1 MEQGPG
7 PIKEESGA
15 PPFLLDDFLPAF
27 IDGIDRGLL
36 VLDSEYRVQVSNKFV
51 QEWVKGS
58 AEEIRGQLCYRVFRK
73 RDTPCEDCPAA
84 KTFQM
89 GESAAT
95 VHAGQDKEGG
105 VTYAQLTTHPIK
117 DRSGRVSYVIEF
129 ASDVSERMRVE
140 QQNAELLQALKE
152 SEEKYRTMVEH
163 SNDAIWM
170 LDRDGRL
177 AWFNRRLE
185 EVSGYALNELLG
197 ASFEGLVLP
206 ESRSSVRN
214 MLAQT
219 LGGQPGHH
227 EVGLRR
233 KSGER
238 VILSASV
245 APVFSSGEIVG
256 IAGFSE
262 DVTESKRTEEQLRR
276 RSNELEVLNAI
287 GRAVGSSLDLNTVL
301 ERALNS
307 VLQVMDLRPTGGIFL
322 LDEAA
327 RELVLTVHSGLDPDL
342 VEREQRVKIGECLC
356 GQAAESGQLLYSADS
371 ILDERHSRPSGPE
384 PHAHIVVP
392 LKSHDLV
399 QGILFLYPPPGHEM
413 TSFEERLF
421 TTVGGQI
428 GIAIEN
434 ARLYQRTDEQLQN
447 KVVELTAALEVA
459 ERERARAGDALQLRE
474 EFLSVAS
481 HELKTPMTSLR
492 GFIQRAMRQF
502 DRGAGV
508 EPLRIRQ
515 SLQLIEGQSEKLSRL
530 ISQLLDITRMEAGQL
545 ALEREVTDVTDLVR
559 AVVENIQPAS
569 PRHRLVLHAL
579 PGVVALVDP
588 LRLEQVVTNLV
599 NNAIKYCPNG
609 GQIDVEVTRRDAD
622 TFQIAVT
629 DRGIGISPEH
639 RDRIFDRFY
648 QAHADGHFGG
658 MGLGLYIS
666 REIVKLHGGQ
676 IDLDFPDEE
685 RTRFRV
691 VLPVSTSEGGA
702 SAEAGA
708 KERARRIL
716 VVDDDEAIVRLM
728 RLTLSEEGYEVM
740 DATHGATALELV
752 QHWKPDLVLLD
763 LRMPIMD
770 GREFTRAYRQTPGP
784 HAPIILVTAAQD
796 ASRPAGEVEA
806 DAYLEKPFDLDRLLE
821 IVDIYSRGR

>member
-1 MEQGPG
+1 MEQFAG
-7 PIKEESGA
+7 PIKPQSGA
-15 PPFLLDDFLPAF
+15 PPIRLDQLSPAF
-27 IDGIDRGLL
+27 IDGIDLGL
-36 VLDSEYRVQVSNKFV
+36 VILDSEFRVQVSNKFL
-51 QEWVKGS
+51 QEWVKRS
-58 AEEIRGQLCYRVFRK
+58 AEEIRGQFCHQVFHG

-84 KTFQM
+84 KTFQT
-89 GESAAT
+89 GESAVT
-95 VHAGQDKEGG
+95 VHTGQDKDGG
-105 VTYAQLTTHPIK
+105 VTYAQLTTHPMK
-117 DRSGRVSYVIEF
+117 DKSGRVSYVIEL
-129 ASDVSERMRVE
+129 ASDVSETMRVE
-140 QQNAELLQALKE
+140 RQNAELIQALKE

-170 LDRDGRL
+170 LDRDGKL
-177 AWFNRRLE
+177 AWINRRLE
-185 EVSGYALNELLG
+185 EVSGYASNELLG
-197 ASFEGLVLP
+197 TPFESLVMP
-206 ESRSSVRN
+206 ESRPGIRG
-214 MLAQT
+214 MLSQT
-219 LGGQPGHH
+219 LDGQAGHH

-262 DVTESKRTEEQLRR
+262 DMTESKRTEDQLRR
-276 RSNELEVLNAI
+276 RSNELEALNAI
-287 GRAVGSSLDLNTVL
+287 GRAVGSSLDLNIVL
-301 ERALNS
+301 DRALNS

-322 LDEAA
+322 VDEAA
-327 RELVLTVHSGLDPDL
+327 QELILTVHSGLSPDL
-342 VEREQRVKIGECLC
+342 VERERRVRMGECLC
-356 GQAAESGQLLYSADS
+356 GQAALSGQLLYSADS
-371 ILDERHSRPSGPE
+371 ILDERHSRPSGQE

-392 LKSHDLV
+392 LKSHEQV
-399 QGILFLYPPPGHEM
+399 QGVLFLYPPPGYEM
-413 TSFEERLF
+413 TTFEERLF
-421 TTVGGQI
+421 TMVGSQI

-434 ARLYQRTDEQLQN
+434 ARLYRRTDEQLQN

-459 ERERARAGDALQLRE
+459 ECERARAGEALQLRE

-492 GFIQRAMRQF
+492 GFIQRAIRQL
-502 DRGAGV
+502 DRGGAV
-508 EPLRIRQ
+508 EPSRTRQ

-545 ALEREVTDVTDLVR
+545 ALEREVTDVSELVR
-559 AVVENIQPAS
+559 AVVENTQPAS
-569 PRHRLVLHAL
+569 PRHRLVLHAS

-588 LRLEQVVTNLV
+588 LRLEQVVANLV

-609 GQIDVEVTRRDAD
+609 GQIDVEVTRGDAD
-622 TFQIAVT
+622 TFQISVT

-639 RDRIFDRFY
+639 RERVFDRFY

-666 REIVKLHGGQ
+666 REIVKLHGGH
-676 IDLDFPDEE
+676 IDLEFPDEE

-691 VLPVSTSEGGA
+691 VLPASTGDGRISV
-702 SAEAGA
+702 EADA
-708 KERARRIL
+708 PERARRVL
-716 VVDDDEAIVRLM
+716 VVDDDDAIVRLIRM
-728 RLTLSEEGYEVM
+728 TLADEGYEIM

-752 QHWKPDLVLLD
+752 QNWRPDLILLD

-770 GREFTRAYRQTPGP
+770 GREFAKAYRRTPGP

-796 ASRPAGEVEA
+796 ASGPAGEAEA

-821 IVDIYSRGR
+821 IVDVYSKGR